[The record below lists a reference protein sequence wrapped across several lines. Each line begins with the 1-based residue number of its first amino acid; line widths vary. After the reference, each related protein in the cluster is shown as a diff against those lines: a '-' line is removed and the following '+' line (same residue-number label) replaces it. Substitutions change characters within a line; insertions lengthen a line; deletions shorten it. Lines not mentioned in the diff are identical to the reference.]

1 MEYKCSLTTTD
12 NPFDPFEQFDS
23 WRMFDIEKGY
33 YTCEFL
39 ARIVTISDDM
49 TEKEIDEE
57 VERAI
62 DEVIKYDFLNMY
74 VKVKKNEHD
83 D

>member
-1 MEYKCSLTTTD
+1 MEYTCQLTTID

-39 ARIVTISDDM
+39 ARLINISDDM
-49 TEKEIDEE
+49 TEMEVDAE
-57 VERAI
+57 VERVI
-62 DEVIKYDFLNMY
+62 DEIIKQDFLNIY
-74 VKVKKNEHD
+74 VKVKKTKPD